1 VTQLDNILGQ
11 NPHLR
16 KGDRRPYGDAR
27 VWEDG
32 ARFCYQQLHDAGWR
46 PVLSEEEW
54 TEWLG
59 DHFCIPEEETRLTAQ
74 GIRTWLLGG
83 E

>member
-1 VTQLDNILGQ
+1 MSELDKILEQ
-11 NPHLR
+11 NPQMGE
-16 KGDRRPYGDAR
+16 GDQRPYGGAR

-46 PVLSEEEW
+46 PIPSEADLIKWCNDILEQDM
-54 TEWLG
+54 TPHMAGL
-59 DHFCIPEEETRLTAQ
+59 DLCQ
-74 GIRTWLLGG
+74 WLLG